1 MRAPYAFHDRE
12 SDFYLLHIVLSDK
25 SGVLISVLV
34 VFAAAL
40 LAGSSLAFAQS
51 GKSSPQKSTP
61 FRDLVG
67 LAEMQDASGKK
78 IGRVDLQETREGVL
92 IRLDLKGLPPGEH
105 AIHIHTFGTCEPP
118 LFNSAGV
125 HFNPLN
131 KKHGTKSKEGPHA
144 GDLPNITVS
153 SAGEVKT
160 EFVSKLV
167 TLKQFEPNSVFKAQ
181 GTSFVIHADADDH
194 MTDPAGNSGERIACG
209 AIIPPA

>member
-1 MRAPYAFHDRE
+1 MIRVVA
-12 SDFYLLHIVLSDK
+12 LS
-25 SGVLISVLV
+25 V
-34 VFAAAL
+34 AAL
-40 LAGSSLAFAQS
+40 LAASSLAVGQAD
-51 GKSSPQKSTP
+51 KSQQKSAP
-61 FRDLVG
+61 LRDLVG

-78 IGRVDLQETREGVL
+78 IGRIDLRETGQGVL

-125 HFNPLN
+125 HFNPQD

-153 SAGEVKT
+153 PAGEVKT
-160 EFVSKLV
+160 EFVSKLI
-167 TLKQFEPNSVFKAQ
+167 TLKQFEPNSVFKEQ
-181 GTSFVIHADADDH
+181 GTSFVIHAGADDH

-209 AIIPPA
+209 SIMPPA